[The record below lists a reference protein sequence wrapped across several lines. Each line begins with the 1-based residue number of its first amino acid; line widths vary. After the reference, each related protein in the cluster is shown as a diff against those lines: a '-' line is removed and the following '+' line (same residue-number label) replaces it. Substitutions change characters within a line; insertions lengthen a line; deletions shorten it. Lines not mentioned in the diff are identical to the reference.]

1 MPVCKWNLHCAE
13 QIGVNVVSAVRKITV
28 LLLIFVMVISCVACS
43 SSNNGQVTK
52 DEVQQDVTLNLWY
65 TDNGLTAYLQKAAND
80 YHEANEKVT
89 IVPTLVVPDEYLEN
103 LYNVSVKENNAT
115 DLFMLSSDNL
125 EKAYLMGLVA
135 TNDTYKSTYTEAV
148 FGKAGIAA
156 SSYDNK
162 LLGYPLTF
170 DTTVMVYNSKY
181 AKAVNT
187 FTDLSNYN
195 NSYQHTDDNAEVE
208 YIVKWDASDMFT
220 NYAFL
225 GSYMNVG
232 GVSSDDKSIL
242 QLNSNNLKS
251 CLGEYV
257 KFKTEYGI
265 TRNNATSAAS
275 SADLFRNNKLIYTLV
290 NTNELKKINDSG
302 VQYGICKVP
311 DLNSSLTTNAM
322 STTQLMVVNPYS
334 KNVDVAKNVAKAMT
348 YDYVNQLYD
357 LTGNASAR
365 SDLDNN
371 PSPEYSNLYN
381 IYSNSIV
388 KAQFINIGD
397 FYLKVEIMLHQVW
410 DDASIEDSFNTLNT
424 YVTTQLM
431 NKTTSTK

>member
-1 MPVCKWNLHCAE
+1 MVS
-13 QIGVNVVSAVRKITV
+13 VVKKITV
-28 LLLIFVMVISCVACS
+28 LLLTFVLVISCVACS
-43 SSNNGQVTK
+43 SPNNGQVAK

-65 TDNGLTAYLQKAAND
+65 TDNSLTAYLQQTANE
-80 YHEANEKVT
+80 YHELNQKVT
-89 IVPTLVVPDEYLEN
+89 IVPTLVGPDEYLEN
-103 LYNVSVKENNAT
+103 LYNGSVKEQNST

-148 FGKAGIAA
+148 YGKAGIAA

-170 DTTVMVYNSKY
+170 NTTVMVYNSKY

-187 FTDLSNYN
+187 FTDLTNYN

-208 YIVKWDASDMFT
+208 YIVKWDVSDLFT

-232 GVSSDDKSIL
+232 GASSDDKNTF
-242 QLNSNNLKS
+242 QLDSNNIKA
-251 CLGEYV
+251 CLGEYL
-257 KFKTEYGI
+257 KFKTDYNI
-265 TRNNATSAAS
+265 TRNNTTTTSS
-275 SADLFRNNKLIYTLV
+275 SMDLFRNSKLIYTLA
-290 NTNELKKINDSG
+290 NTSELKKMNDSG

-311 DLNSSLTTNAM
+311 DLTGSLKTNAM

-334 KNVDVAKNVAKAMT
+334 KNMEVAKSAAKALT
-348 YDYVNQLYD
+348 YDYANEFYD
-357 LTGNASAR
+357 LAGNASAR
-365 SDLDNN
+365 SDLNNN
-371 PSPEYSNLYN
+371 PNPEYSNLYN

-397 FYLKVEIMLHQVW
+397 FYLKLEIMLHQVW
-410 DDASIEDSFNTLNT
+410 DGTSIEDSFNTLNT
-424 YVTTQLM
+424 YVNTQLIP
-431 NKTTSTK
+431 KTTSSK

>member
-1 MPVCKWNLHCAE
+1 LHEAE
-13 QIGVNVVSAVRKITV
+13 QIGVNVVSVVRKITV
-28 LLLIFVMVISCVACS
+28 VLLVLVMVIGCVACS
-43 SSNNGQVTK
+43 SPSIGQETK

-65 TDNGLTAYLQKAAND
+65 TDNGLTAYLQQVANE
-80 YHEANEKVT
+80 YHESDEKVT
-89 IVPTLVVPDEYLEN
+89 IVPTLVGPDEYLEN
-103 LYNVSVKENNAT
+103 LYNASVKEQNAT

-148 FGKAGIAA
+148 YGKAGIAA

-170 DTTVMVYNSKY
+170 DTTVMVYNNKY

-187 FTDLSNYN
+187 FTDITNFN
-195 NSYQHTDDNAEVE
+195 NSYQHTDENAEVE
-208 YIVKWDASDMFT
+208 YIVKWDVSDLFT

-225 GSYMNVG
+225 GSYMNIG
-232 GVSSDDKSIL
+232 GTNSDDKSIF
-242 QLNSNNLKS
+242 QLDSNNLKS
-251 CLGEYV
+251 SLGEYL
-257 KFKTEYGI
+257 KFKTDYGI
-265 TRNNATSAAS
+265 IKDNTSTTAS
-275 SADLFRNNKLIYTLV
+275 CMSLFSNNKLIYTLA

-311 DLNSSLTTNAM
+311 DLTSSLKTNAM
-322 STTQLMVVNPYS
+322 STTQLMAVNPYS
-334 KNVDVAKNVAKAMT
+334 KNLEVAKSVAKAMT
-348 YDYVNQLYD
+348 YDHASELYD
-357 LTGNASAR
+357 LAGNVSAR

-371 PSPEYSNLYN
+371 PNPEYSNLYN

-397 FYLKVEIMLHQVW
+397 FYLKLEIMLHQVW
-410 DDASIEDSFNTLNT
+410 DGTSIEESFNTLNT

-431 NKTTSTK
+431 PKTTTNK